1 MRKYLLLVVAFLGF
15 SVSVFSQNTERKA
28 FALDENSIIRD
39 STGRIISKIE
49 FYEAVVSGDY
59 QFKPIK
65 DKDGSTIEFLLV
77 KCAKNTSNI
86 KISAISTMPCAP
98 PASLAVG
105 QQAPD
110 FSGHDM
116 TDTVTFD
123 SNFFKGRKIQV
134 LNFWF
139 TKCKPCI
146 DEIPDLNNLM
156 DKYKDRADI
165 VFIAPT
171 FEFHEAID
179 SFVVANPFNYNI
191 LPECY
196 EALKSYKVISYPL
209 NVIVGFDG
217 KIEYISAGG
226 MPGIEFLMDKKIKE
240 LLEIPK

>member
-1 MRKYLLLVVAFLGF
+1 MKKYLLLVLFFLIF
-15 SVSVFSQNTERKA
+15 CASVFSQTTERKA

-39 STGRIISKIE
+39 STGRIITKIE
-49 FYEAVVSGDY
+49 FYEAVVSGDF
-59 QFKPIK
+59 QFKPIR
-65 DKDGSTIEFLLV
+65 DKQGSIIEFLLV
-77 KCAKNTSNI
+77 KCAKSSSNV
-86 KISAISTMPCAP
+86 KISAVSTMPCAP
-98 PASLAVG
+98 PAYLAVG

-116 TDTVTFD
+116 TDTSTFD
-123 SNFFKGRKIQV
+123 ANFFKGRKIQV

-146 DEIPDLNNLM
+146 DEIPDLNNLVE
-156 DKYKDRADI
+156 KYKDHADV

-179 SFVVANPFNYNI
+179 SFLVDHPFSYNI

-196 EALKSYKVISYPL
+196 EALKSYKVVSYPL

-226 MPGIEFLMDKKIKE
+226 MPGIEFLMDRKIKE
-240 LLEIPK
+240 LLGITK